1 MNGLRNP
8 VIRPENG
15 WVGGVDLSEIM
26 RNPMGWEPWNIAWS
40 SGLAAPNPPRG
51 WPQRGMVD
59 YINYMAPAIYPWNPQ
74 SLASS
79 DSSNF
84 QKTQKPCAGVHGP
97 NEHDGPEPWRKHRG
111 G

>member
-1 MNGLRNP
+1 
-8 VIRPENG
+8 
-15 WVGGVDLSEIM
+15 
-26 RNPMGWEPWNIAWS
+26 
-40 SGLAAPNPPRG
+40 
-51 WPQRGMVD
+51 MVD

-97 NEHDGPEPWRKHRG
+97 NEHDGPESWRKDRPLGLAFLNIVGWLNMLGDPWQILGSKVGH
-111 G
+111 